1 MDDRSPI
8 EKDHEK
14 MDSVN
19 RLFSYRDKPLSD
31 EIMEAIS
38 PRRTIK
44 APRIFPFVKID
55 DLNNQNEN
63 DDNRPKRSL
72 VIGIKGEF

>member
-1 MDDRSPI
+1 MDTISPI

-14 MDSVN
+14 VDSVN

-38 PRRTIK
+38 TRRTIK
-44 APRIFPFVKID
+44 SPMISPFVKID
-55 DLNNQNEN
+55 DLNNQLEEEY
-63 DDNRPKRSL
+63 NRPKRAL